1 MLEYLGI
8 EMPMLM
14 LAISAA
20 FTFGAVILSL
30 KLFKSKLPVD
40 GGREFAFNGKLSKG
54 KQRGAGIVFICVFI
68 IPPMRPKINGVP
80 LRQKKQVYF
89 LQILH
94 KKVLT
99 NQASAGMI
107 TTQLAGANNR
117 LYIYESGDT
126 DEFDLCAGRKG
137 ICNSADRNRR

>member
-68 IPPMRPKINGVP
+68 ISSLIFIKPSVELGI
-80 LRQKKQVYF
+80 
-89 LQILH
+89 
-94 KKVLT
+94 
-99 NQASAGMI
+99 
-107 TTQLAGANNR
+107 
-117 LYIYESGDT
+117 D
-126 DEFDLCAGRKG
+126 RK
-137 ICNSADRNRR
+137 SVV